1 MPFVQ
6 KPYRAFGFVILK
18 NTHKG
23 DSSFSEDYPQNRKW
37 YNYFTAGKMI
47 NNSFA
52 NGHTLPDY
60 SAGDWIG
67 PEDMGGNAYGVS
79 TQTPVDDPVCWCINA
94 DMNNG
99 YLPDCEKWFLAAGQS
114 VTMPQGTKIFL
125 CSGTLVVN
133 SKTLTTE
140 TQVHVKSTER
150 LFEATTDCY
159 GIKFV

>member
-1 MPFVQ
+1 M
-6 KPYRAFGFVILK
+6 
-18 NTHKG
+18 
-23 DSSFSEDYPQNRKW
+23 
-37 YNYFTAGKMI
+37 
-47 NNSFA
+47 
-52 NGHTLPDY
+52 PDY

-67 PEDMGGNAYGVS
+67 PDDMGGDAYGVS
-79 TQTPVDDPVCWCINA
+79 TQTPVDDPVCWCIT
-94 DMNNG
+94 DERNNG

-133 SKTLTTE
+133 GKTLTTE